1 MKLGDNGII
10 LLKHSEGC
18 ILHPYMD
25 VAKVWTIFYGH
36 AILYKGNQLKGIE
49 NKELAYSL
57 YPNPT
62 LEDAENLLK
71 VDLVERENKLSGLK
85 ISINQ
90 NQFDALIDFIYN
102 VGWGGFLNSTLLR
115 RIKLG
120 TGDITE
126 AFLMWNKAGGK
137 VLDALVKRRRSESL
151 LYTTGEL
158 KFFD

>member
-1 MKLGDNGII
+1 MKIGDNGII

-25 VAKVWTIFYGH
+25 IVKVWTIGYGH
-36 AILYKGNQLKGIE
+36 AIYNNGVQLKGIE
-49 NKELAYSL
+49 NKTLAYSL
-57 YPNPT
+57 YPGLT
-62 LEDAENLLK
+62 LEGAIDLLK
-71 VDLVERENKLSGLK
+71 VDLEERETELSELNL
-85 ISINQ
+85 SVNQ
-90 NQFDALIDFIYN
+90 DQFDSLIDFIYN
-102 VGWGGFLNSTLLR
+102 IGWGGFLKSTLLR

-120 TGDITE
+120 TGNITE

-137 VLDALVKRRRSESL
+137 VVNGLTLRRKSEAL